1 MTCLLCNNTGYI
13 DNIFIVGDLS
23 QAEARV
29 VAECL
34 KRVGY
39 PELHNL
45 YKDPNFDVHTWAAAP
60 IFNCSED
67 EVTKYQRDVGK
78 LSNHSGNYGA
88 GPRVLVDKALK
99 QGLKGID
106 YRFSK
111 HILEKRHEQL
121 PGLKKWWKE
130 VEKQLNQTRTLTTC
144 FGRRRIFFGRLD
156 EATFRDAY
164 SYEPQ
169 STVGDVCNTI
179 FRKLWRTFNALND
192 SGDNVTKSRSLEDI
206 LGLSAS
212 SSSIS
217 IPRTFKPIPLIQVHD
232 EVVVRCP
239 NIPELVDYTINEFKK
254 AANIELHICKD
265 EPLIIPID
273 LKIGKNWKDTTEI

>member
-1 MTCLLCNNTGYI
+1 VSCEYCNNTGYI
-13 DNIFIVGDLS
+13 DNVFIVGDLS

-179 FRKLWRTFNALND
+179 FRTLWSRFGSWKVDDLLAMDKVRD
-192 SGDNVTKSRSLEDI
+192 SRWKDGCNCCE
-206 LGLSAS
+206 GLR
-212 SSSIS
+212 
-217 IPRTFKPIPLIQVHD
+217 PVPLIQIHD

-239 NIPELVDYTINEFKK
+239 NIPELVDYTVNEFRK